1 MTRTLRLI
9 TALLTLQLFSR
20 GLDYISGNPHPGTG
34 VFQVESL
41 DPPVVWGAV
50 CILAAL
56 ANSIGL
62 VRNHNR
68 VIRDGAIV
76 TASIY
81 LIFALMVVDD
91 IHISPL
97 DDWRFFTGYLTTAG
111 IWATIAFTL
120 TIRMAVVANRKGNDG

>member
-9 TALLTLQLFSR
+9 TALLTLQLFAR
-20 GLDYISGNPHPGTG
+20 GLDYVTGNPHSGNG

-41 DPPVVWGAV
+41 DPPIVWGAV
-50 CILAAL
+50 CILVAL
-56 ANSIGL
+56 ANAIGL
-62 VRNHNR
+62 AKNWNR
-68 VIRDGAIV
+68 VIRDSAIV
-76 TASIY
+76 TSAIY
-81 LIFALMVVDD
+81 FVFSLMVLDD
-91 IHISPL
+91 INLHPL

>member
-20 GLDYISGNPHPGTG
+20 GLDYVSGNPHPGTG

-56 ANSIGL
+56 ANAIGL

-81 LIFALMVVDD
+81 LIFALMVIDD
-91 IHISPL
+91 INVRPL
-97 DDWRFFTGYLTTAG
+97 DDWRFFTGYLITAG
-111 IWATIAFTL
+111 IWSTIAYTL
-120 TIRMAVVANRKGNDG
+120 TIRMAVADSRKGSNG